1 MPKKKY
7 YILLLVLF
15 NITNNL
21 LSQNF
26 NVSIKHL
33 DSKRPIALD
42 IDDYYFSINMENA
55 LLNNNFNII
64 SYEKALEI
72 SKDSANMPVYVLT
85 INGNRRTGIV
95 RCDGKI
101 IRSING
107 RIINISNND
116 ELIGTFSFYQELWD
130 AMCTDFVMNNIASR
144 LKKES
149 NN

>member
-7 YILLLVLF
+7 YILLVVLF

-26 NVSIKHL
+26 NVSIKNL
-33 DSKRPIALD
+33 DSNRPIALD
-42 IDDYYFSINMENA
+42 IDDYYFSMNMENA

-72 SKDSANMPVYVLT
+72 SKDSTNMPVYVLT

-101 IRSING
+101 IRSMNG

-130 AMCTDFVMNNIASR
+130 AMCTNFVMNNIASR